1 MCREKQKLELNFSQ
15 GKQVLS
21 ANVLVPAH
29 KDPRLE
35 SINLRYES
43 FDGPQPI
50 DSDDYVIPALDTDGN
65 QFSSKSSKAAVTSMN
80 NPPIVDNPAYCTSGG
95 PSLSDNPVYIVLKSD
110 SATTAVSHHSKN

>member
-21 ANVLVPAH
+21 ANVSVPAH

-35 SINLRYES
+35 SINLRYGS
-43 FDGPQPI
+43 I

-80 NPPIVDNPAYCTSGG
+80 NPPIVDNPAYCTSSD
-95 PSLSDNPVYIVLKSD
+95 PSLTVNDNPDYIALKSD
-110 SATTAVSHHSKN
+110 SATTAVSHHSNN